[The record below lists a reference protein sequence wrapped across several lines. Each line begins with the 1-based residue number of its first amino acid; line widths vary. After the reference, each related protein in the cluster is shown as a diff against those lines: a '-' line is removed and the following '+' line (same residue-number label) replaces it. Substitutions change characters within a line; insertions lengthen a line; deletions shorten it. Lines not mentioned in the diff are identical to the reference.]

1 MKNFVLL
8 RKKIVFVLL
17 ASCSLLGCGKI
28 ESISKETQESLLQET
43 ASEIP
48 ETSLQETVSESIE
61 SAVTPIDIDVQGML
75 DEAEEEASAL
85 QKKLTED
92 AYLKQ
97 SDMNVLS
104 SDIYLIWDDLLNEL
118 WAVLKDTLDEKTMN
132 ALLAEQRAWIT
143 MKEGEVKKAGDV
155 YGGGSMAPLVS
166 NQKGAEL
173 TRTRVYELA
182 EYLGL
187 EGSTE

>member
-1 MKNFVLL
+1 MKNFVLFS
-8 RKKIVFVLL
+8 KIIVFVLL
-17 ASCSLLGCGKI
+17 VSCSLLGCGKS
-28 ESISKETQESLLQET
+28 ENISNETQKSLLKETISET
-43 ASEIP
+43 Q

-61 SAVTPIDIDVQGML
+61 SAITLIDIDVQGML
-75 DEAEEEASAL
+75 EEAEEEAAAL

-92 AYLKQ
+92 SSLKQ

-104 SDIYLIWDDLLNEL
+104 NDIYLIWDDLLNDL
-118 WAVLKDTLDEKTMN
+118 WVVLKDTLDEKTMN

-143 MKEGEVKKAGDV
+143 TKEDEVKKAGEAFA
-155 YGGGSMAPLVS
+155 GGSMASLVS

-182 EYLGL
+182 AYLGF
-187 EGSTE
+187 EGNIE

>member
-1 MKNFVLL
+1 MKNFVLFS
-8 RKKIVFVLL
+8 KIIVFVLL
-17 ASCSLLGCGKI
+17 AALFLSGCDTN
-28 ESISKETQESLLQET
+28 EVVETENLKNSENIQET
-43 ASEIP
+43 A
-48 ETSLQETVSESIE
+48 QETMQVTSESTE
-61 SAVTPIDIDVQGML
+61 APINIDVQGML
-75 DEAEEEASAL
+75 EEAEEEASAL

-92 AYLKQ
+92 SSLKQ

-104 SDIYLIWDDLLNEL
+104 NDIYLIWDDLLNDL

-132 ALLAEQRAWIT
+132 ALLEEQRAWIT

>member
-1 MKNFVLL
+1 MKNFVLF

-75 DEAEEEASAL
+75 EEAEEEASAL

-104 SDIYLIWDDLLNEL
+104 SDIYLIWDDLLNEI
-118 WAVLKDTLDEKTMN
+118 WSVLENTLDEKTMN
-132 ALLAEQRAWIT
+132 TLLEEQRVWIT
-143 MKEGEVKKAGDV
+143 EREEAAKKAGDV
-155 YGGGSMAPLVS
+155 YGGGSMAVLAY
-166 NQKGAEL
+166 NMKAAEWTKL
-173 TRTRVYELA
+173 RVYELA
-182 EYLGL
+182 EFLDFDC
-187 EGSTE
+187 

>member
-1 MKNFVLL
+1 MKNFVLFS
-8 RKKIVFVLL
+8 KIIVFVLL
-17 ASCSLLGCGKI
+17 AALFLSGCDTNEVVERENLKNSENI
-28 ESISKETQESLLQET
+28 QET
-43 ASEIP
+43 A
-48 ETSLQETVSESIE
+48 QETMQVTSESTE
-61 SAVTPIDIDVQGML
+61 APIDIDVQGML
-75 DEAEEEASAL
+75 AEAEEAAAAL

-92 AYLKQ
+92 ASLKQ

-104 SDIYLIWDDLLNEL
+104 NDIYLIWDDLLNEI
-118 WAVLKDTLDEKTMN
+118 WAVLKDTLDENTMN
-132 ALLAEQRAWIT
+132 ALLEEQRAWIT
-143 MKEGEVKKAGDV
+143 MKEGEVKKASDV

-182 EYLGL
+182 EYLGF